1 MFLKVKIFVQ
11 GLSDGLLWGGCVDR
25 SVFSFSILPG
35 PLGRRK
41 MWKRLDEFLPF
52 LIVRKSYN
60 TFTRLVKRY
69 IVQIFDLYQ
78 EKQIY
83 SPKIANCVSL
93 ILDLVKK
100 SFLSTALI
108 YVWELIGEP
117 Y

>member
-1 MFLKVKIFVQ
+1 M
-11 GLSDGLLWGGCVDR
+11 GCCEVVVLIDPF
-25 SVFSFSILPG
+25 FSFSILPG

-83 SPKIANCVSL
+83 SPKIENCVSL

-100 SFLSTALI
+100 SFL
-108 YVWELIGEP
+108 
-117 Y
+117 